1 MPGPDANLQLV
12 MFLCYLTNA
21 GLSALLVWSGRPF
34 PGAWLWV
41 LAQALLALGTLSDT
55 LPPSVPPWLPLVVG
69 NTAYTSASLAFI
81 HSVWLFQFKTRFPRA
96 LYLIIVV
103 QLVSFALALGQPYW
117 VRAVVFSA
125 WMTLGPLTTGGLLLK
140 SVDRHSLLAH
150 GLTALPFFALGTASL
165 IRVGLLLASVV
176 QGATDQLGP
185 LNVWY
190 VSGAILLSNIILFG
204 YFMLTRTRGEQILN
218 QKDDEIE
225 ARNRRLVE
233 SVRTKD
239 LFFSIVAHDLRG
251 PIGGAAR
258 YVRKHLLA
266 KMTGLEA
273 KFAEVETLASAL
285 EKTNEF
291 LEKLL
296 WWSRAQQQ
304 DWLPARQTVD
314 LAVALEQAVASVR
327 SAAKL
332 KEIAVDIVPGAYP
345 EPVADP
351 ESVQLIIG
359 NLLTNAVK
367 FSLPG
372 HRVKVEVEE
381 VEGLCRITVE
391 DQGIG
396 MDQATLDRLF
406 RIEDKLT
413 THGTSGE
420 RGSGMGLLLAQ
431 SLAERNRGGIVV
443 DSEPGIGTRATLWL
457 PTRNL

>member
-1 MPGPDANLQLV
+1 
-12 MFLCYLTNA
+12 
-21 GLSALLVWSGRPF
+21 
-34 PGAWLWV
+34 
-41 LAQALLALGTLSDT
+41 
-55 LPPSVPPWLPLVVG
+55 
-69 NTAYTSASLAFI
+69 
-81 HSVWLFQFKTRFPRA
+81 
-96 LYLIIVV
+96 
-103 QLVSFALALGQPYW
+103 
-117 VRAVVFSA
+117 
-125 WMTLGPLTTGGLLLK
+125 
-140 SVDRHSLLAH
+140 
-150 GLTALPFFALGTASL
+150 
-165 IRVGLLLASVV
+165 
-176 QGATDQLGP
+176 
-185 LNVWY
+185 
-190 VSGAILLSNIILFG
+190 
-204 YFMLTRTRGEQILN
+204 
-218 QKDDEIE
+218 
-225 ARNRRLVE
+225 
-233 SVRTKD
+233 
-239 LFFSIVAHDLRG
+239 LRG

-291 LEKLL
+291 LEQLL